1 MKKIILIPALLLSS
15 LAFATD
21 YNYEVTPVVGYNFAQ
36 KQTAL
41 DNNELYGGEIQ
52 YNGFSSPIK
61 PELSFLYSPSVDFDT
76 TRLNAET
83 GKSYTSAKSDIFRTA
98 INGVYEYDKF
108 TNFIPLAKA
117 GLGYEEM
124 ADTFSGKNINSAF
137 ADFGV
142 GAKIPFTKQIAL
154 KLEALYMLKNN
165 KHDWDNNLALLA
177 GLNIAFGS
185 KASPVVEKTVEPDLN
200 VIPNVPAAADDD
212 NDGIVN
218 TMDQCPNTMAGV
230 AVDANGCALDSD
242 RDGVIDANDKCP
254 NTELGVSVDANGCKY
269 DGDDDNDGVKNSI
282 DQCPN
287 SPANSEV
294 NSEGC
299 PLVIDLHINFDN
311 NSYKINDESIDRVQ
325 DFANFLKEHSNYN
338 ARVIGYTSNTGAK
351 AYNQKLSAKRANSV
365 KDMLVEDGISA
376 DRISAFGMGEENPI
390 ASNATAEG
398 QAQNRRIEAEL
409 VKE

>member
-1 MKKIILIPALLLSS
+1 MKKTILIPALLLGS

-76 TRLNAET
+76 TRLNAES
-83 GKSYTSAKSDIFRTA
+83 GKSYTSASSDIFRTA

-108 TNFIPLAKA
+108 THFIPLAKA

-124 ADTFSGKNINSAF
+124 ANTFSGKNINSAF

-154 KLEALYMLKNN
+154 KLEAIYMLKNN
-165 KHDWDNNLALLA
+165 KHDWDSNLALLA
-177 GLNIAFGS
+177 GLNIAFGKS
-185 KASPVVEKTVEPDLN
+185 APVVQEVEEIKEVSFTV
-200 VIPNVPAAADDD
+200 VPPAADDD

-218 TMDQCPNTMAGV
+218 TNDQCPNTMAGV

-254 NTELGVSVDANGCKY
+254 NTELGVAVDANGCKY

-282 DQCPN
+282 DKCPN

-311 NSYKINDESIDRVQ
+311 NSYKINDEFVDHVQ
-325 DFANFLKEHSNYN
+325 NFANFLKGHTNYK
-338 ARVIGYTSNTGAK
+338 ARIVGYTNNIGEK
-351 AYNQKLSAKRANSV
+351 NYNQKLSAKRANAV

-409 VKE
+409 IKE